1 MCNIS
6 HICHSYIFDMCRCLS
21 DFHCIDAQKKLLI
34 ASPSLN
40 IPMAFYFKHILCIV
54 NMDGELF
61 AKSFG
66 VGPFSIFYLLFPRI
80 FTFRLQCYI
89 FIVCIEGTS
98 VSNSMRFVWSHLCEH
113 FDEWQWLTEWTILFE
128 KKKMETNS

>member
-1 MCNIS
+1 MRSKSRIPFEFGSSFAMKLQAKPMIQVHLMCNIS
-6 HICHSYIFDMCRCLS
+6 HICHSYILDMCRCLS
-21 DFHCIDAQKKLLI
+21 NFHCIDAQKKLLI

-66 VGPFSIFYLLFPRI
+66 VGPFSIFYLLFSRI

-98 VSNSMRFVWSHLCEH
+98 VSNSMRFV
-113 FDEWQWLTEWTILFE
+113 
-128 KKKMETNS
+128 